1 MLLTRPDIMFYVSHL
16 CCVMQAP
23 TVEALQSGLRLLGYL
38 VATKHQGITFGG
50 ALSVPLGVAE
60 LPEHFAESRGLYGYS
75 DSSWG
80 KVAKPMG
87 GYVVMLANG
96 PVDWSARTMKVVADS
111 TCEAETATASALTKA
126 VKFVRRI
133 LSHVGC
139 TVTGATHL
147 LVDNSAM
154 IQVVRKEGLTSR
166 TRYFERCTLRVK
178 DEWQKGVVEPVLVST
193 TDEVA
198 DIFTKAL
205 DEETFNRLRAI
216 LLNVSTTKVKRFGE
230 RAMKMLHKLNSI
242 VRMYS
247 D

>member
-1 MLLTRPDIMFYVSHL
+1 M
-16 CCVMQAP
+16 
-23 TVEALQSGLRLLGYL
+23 
-38 VATKHQGITFGG
+38 
-50 ALSVPLGVAE
+50 
-60 LPEHFAESRGLYGYS
+60 
-75 DSSWG
+75 
-80 KVAKPMG
+80 
-87 GYVVMLANG
+87 
-96 PVDWSARTMKVVADS
+96 
-111 TCEAETATASALTKA
+111 
-126 VKFVRRI
+126 
-133 LSHVGC
+133 
-139 TVTGATHL
+139 
-147 LVDNSAM
+147 
-154 IQVVRKEGLTSR
+154 
-166 TRYFERCTLRVK
+166 RVK